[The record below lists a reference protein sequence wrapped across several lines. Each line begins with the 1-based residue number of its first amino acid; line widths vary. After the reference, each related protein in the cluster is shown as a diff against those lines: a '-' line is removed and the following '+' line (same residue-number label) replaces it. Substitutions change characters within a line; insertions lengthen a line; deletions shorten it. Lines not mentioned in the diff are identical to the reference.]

1 MRYKVHKFEINM
13 NKDQERL
20 EKFLNELNGEL
31 VAVIPNVTP
40 TFRPMGA
47 TAQVNYLYIVEK
59 VTKW

>member
-1 MRYKVHKFEINM
+1 MKYKVHKFEINM

-31 VAVIPNVTP
+31 VTIIPNVNP

-59 VTKW
+59 LR

>member
-59 VTKW
+59 LR

>member
-1 MRYKVHKFEINM
+1 MKYKVHKFEINM

-31 VAVIPNVTP
+31 VTIIPNVTP

-59 VTKW
+59 VTK